1 MDHRRN
7 SSLVLWTATK
17 REVRGNWTRQR
28 QFEVSNQCHRGRPLP
43 EMRSS
48 GVAEAQLHKRL
59 VVKREE
65 HIVNDD
71 SEKFAIMT
79 KNDVRGGGLVSS
91 TVKLEI

>member
-1 MDHRRN
+1 M
-7 SSLVLWTATK
+7 
-17 REVRGNWTRQR
+17 
-28 QFEVSNQCHRGRPLP
+28 P